1 MFFNIKHSLGTPIVS
16 IVGIVAMGI
25 WRPPPAN
32 PDTAGI
38 EERGEPAGTAPSI
51 FPVAGRLRPVLL
63 TTELPREPTMLSRN
77 ARVR

>member
-1 MFFNIKHSLGTPIVS
+1 V
-16 IVGIVAMGI
+16 GI

-38 EERGEPAGTAPSI
+38 EERGEPTGTAASM
-51 FPVAGRLRPVLL
+51 FPAAGRLRPVLL
-63 TTELPREPTMLSRN
+63 TTELPRELTMLSRN